1 MKRAIEYATDTAK
14 ALVESLESNDGYAT
28 ALFYKLASQ
37 LTFLDVIEGGGDG
50 YDLDRIIEIAID
62 KGFDADKNTIDPDQ
76 WTRDEL
82 VAFAYASIG
91 QFD

>member
-14 ALVESLESNDGYAT
+14 RLVESLESNDGYALDI
-28 ALFYKLASQ
+28 ARKLRMQ
-37 LTFLDVIEGGGDG
+37 LEICYGSGGWTLSDVI
-50 YDLDRIIEIAID
+50 DRAICA
-62 KGFDADKNTIDPDQ
+62 GFDETGIDHDQ